1 MLYYCSH
8 LSTPLSSP
16 VIAQDEGLRG
26 LTVLQLEDAL
36 AEGPDIVV
44 HNADLGLLAGL
55 PPDVLP
61 GGWEET
67 VVLGPG
73 RDREDRL
80 EGQETEQSQDHLHP
94 DLNTRLK
101 ELGQSDIWRTRLS
114 DLYNTL

>member
-8 LSTPLSSP
+8 LSPLSSP

-73 RDREDRL
+73 RDREDRM
-80 EGQETEQSQDHLHP
+80 EEETDQDHLHP

>member
-1 MLYYCSH
+1 MK
-8 LSTPLSSP
+8 
-16 VIAQDEGLRG
+16 D
-26 LTVLQLEDAL
+26 LESWSY
-36 AEGPDIVV
+36 
-44 HNADLGLLAGL
+44 LGLLAGL

-73 RDREDRL
+73 RDGEDRL
-80 EGQETEQSQDHLHP
+80 EEETDQDHLHP
-94 DLNTRLK
+94 DLNTRLE